1 MEDKKLDVWER
12 QDFPPWSVRI
22 LILWMLGFLILSTAI
37 FTVGGMLGA
46 HINISFKLDLSMKEF
61 MSIVSIPSEMLYVGI
76 VSIFVLF
83 QLKRASFSLSDVW
96 GESKILRFKRP
107 AVTAVF
113 QEFDGGIGLLIDLVI
128 IDAGDKNLSGPR
140 IRLKTRDDLFEDGV
154 LVDRPRGGLINPI
167 SNDSAEGNN
176 NDVLQNFI
184 FFHHGIARG
193 RQTEGR
199 QTQNTRAK
207 KAMDHR

>member
-96 GESKILRFKRP
+96 GESKIGLKHIFVY
-107 AVTAVF
+107 AV
-113 QEFDGGIGLLIDLVI
+113 IMPL
-128 IDAGDKNLSGPR
+128 NCR
-140 IRLKTRDDLFEDGV
+140 
-154 LVDRPRGGLINPI
+154 
-167 SNDSAEGNN
+167 
-176 NDVLQNFI
+176 
-184 FFHHGIARG
+184 
-193 RQTEGR
+193 
-199 QTQNTRAK
+199 
-207 KAMDHR
+207 